1 VSPCLSLLFTVHC
14 LPRVPL
20 KAGSRG
26 LCLTGGVLPLLPIR
40 TYPDPV
46 LRRECSPAEPDTDE
60 IRKLA
65 EEMLETM
72 YAAPGI
78 GLAAPQV
85 GESLRMVVVDVF
97 GHLGERN
104 PHILLNPEILS
115 FSENIAFEEGCLSL
129 PEFTVEVNRPR
140 LIEVKYQDL
149 DGTIL
154 KIKAE
159 DLFAVAIQHEMDH
172 LEGKLLLDHASL
184 VKRDMYRRKARKMKA
199 QAP

>member
-1 VSPCLSLLFTVHC
+1 
-14 LPRVPL
+14 
-20 KAGSRG
+20 
-26 LCLTGGVLPLLPIR
+26 
-40 TYPDPV
+40 
-46 LRRECSPAEPDTDE
+46 
-60 IRKLA
+60 
-65 EEMLETM
+65 MLETM

-97 GHLGERN
+97 SHLGERN
-104 PHILLNPEILS
+104 PQILLNPEILS
-115 FSENIAFEEGCLSL
+115 FSETIAFEEGCLSL

-140 LIEVKYQDL
+140 FIEVQYQDL

-159 DLFAVAIQHEMDH
+159 DLLAVAIQHEMDH